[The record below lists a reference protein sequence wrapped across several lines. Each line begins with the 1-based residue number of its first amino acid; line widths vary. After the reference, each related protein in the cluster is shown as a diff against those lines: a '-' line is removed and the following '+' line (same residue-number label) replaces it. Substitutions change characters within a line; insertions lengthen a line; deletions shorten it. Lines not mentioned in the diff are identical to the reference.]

1 MNPSLTPPL
10 IAAMRGEPTPH
21 TPIWIMRQA
30 GRYLPEYRAV
40 RAKTDFLTLTRTP
53 ELAAEVTLQPIRR
66 FALDGAILF
75 SDIMTPVEGMGVGV
89 EFAPGPVIAKP
100 LRTAADLAQLRTLE
114 PERDVPF
121 VLESIRIVRRALP
134 AHVGLIGFAGAPFTL
149 FCYLV
154 AGKPSKEFG
163 TARAFLQREPE
174 LSAQILDRL
183 AESMTLYLRAQIDA
197 GAQAVMLFD
206 SWGGL
211 LGRDDY
217 ARIALPPVKRILS
230 GLKDTGVPLIYFC
243 NNSWTLLDF
252 IADLPA
258 DVVGLDWR
266 GALSTARKQLRP
278 DQTVQGN
285 LDPAMLFAPPD
296 ALAARVKAVLD
307 DAGPGRHVFNLGHGI
322 WPETDPDAVAR
333 LVDLV
338 HAHSPVR

>member
-1 MNPSLTPPL
+1 MTVLTPPL
-10 IAAMRGEPTPH
+10 LAAMRGQPTPH
-21 TPIWIMRQA
+21 TPVWIMRQA
-30 GRYLPEYRAV
+30 GRYLPEYRAI

-89 EFAPGPVIAKP
+89 DFAPGPVIAQP
-100 LRTAADLAQLRTLE
+100 IRTAADLARLHTLD
-114 PERDVPF
+114 PQRDVPY
-121 VLESIRIVRRALP
+121 VLESIRIVRRELP

-154 AGKPSKEFG
+154 SGKPSKEFG

-217 ARIALPPVKRILS
+217 ARVALPPVRRILS
-230 GLKDTGVPLIYFC
+230 ALKDPGVPLIYFC

-266 GALSTARKQLRP
+266 GTLSTARKHLRP
-278 DQTVQGN
+278 DQAVQGN
-285 LDPAMLFAPPD
+285 LDPAVLFAAPD
-296 ALAARVKAVLD
+296 VLAARVNALLD

-338 HAHSPVR
+338 HAHRPAR